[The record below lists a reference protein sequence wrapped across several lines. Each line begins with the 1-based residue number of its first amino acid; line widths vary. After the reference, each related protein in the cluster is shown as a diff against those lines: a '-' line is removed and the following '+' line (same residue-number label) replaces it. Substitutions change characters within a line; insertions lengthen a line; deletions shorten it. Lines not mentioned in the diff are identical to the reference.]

1 MNLITQLVMP
11 AKFVSASASSH
22 PSHTSTSASPA
33 LNTVSAPQGDAMT
46 TAPAAKPYLLVG
58 TVIASLLTLFAIEST
73 RKPILDFANLH
84 PFATAFTVAAVV
96 AVLLYCFF
104 LLRTDEWRGGG
115 AVGLYN
121 HADYEQP
128 SEVNTHI
135 DSYTAQFSKTSRKGD
150 GTHQAMIAQRQK
162 NYMNMVNHFYDVV
175 TDFYEYGWGDCFH
188 FGFRFLGEGFQES
201 LRRTEYYLALR
212 LGMSHT
218 THVADIGCGV
228 GGPMRNMARF
238 TGSKI
243 TGINNNAYQIKIGT
257 KHNARYGLSQQCDFL
272 QSDFMKIP
280 VPSNTFDHAYAIEAT
295 CHAPDKVACYS
306 EAFRIIKP
314 GGYFAA
320 YDWCVTEKFDAN
332 NKKHVATREGI
343 EVGNGLPV
351 LATTQECVQAL
362 EKAGFEVV
370 DYFNAQRDAHKSKM
384 DVPWY
389 QSLAGEYTLTG
400 FRMTPL
406 GRMVTHMLVGTL
418 EFMRIAPKGSVK
430 VSKLLND
437 TAIDLVNGGKMEI
450 FTPSFFFLAR
460 KPL

>member
-1 MNLITQLVMP
+1 MP
-11 AKFVSASASSH
+11 AAKAAKSA
-22 PSHTSTSASPA
+22 
-33 LNTVSAPQGDAMT
+33 VSAPAPKTTTASVSRPVGNPNT
-46 TAPAAKPYLLVG
+46 TAPAQKPWLLVG
-58 TVIASLLTLFAIEST
+58 SLVLTPLALLAIDST
-73 RKPILDFANLH
+73 RHSILGFTFSH
-84 PFATAFTVAAVV
+84 PLATIFTLLLVLAVTFYV
-96 AVLLYCFF
+96 FT

-121 HADYEQP
+121 HADYDKPEG
-128 SEVNTHI
+128 VNAHI
-135 DSYTAQFSKTSRKGD
+135 DEYTAQFSATSRQGD
-150 GTHQAMIAQRQK
+150 GSHERMIAQRQK
-162 NYMNMVNHFYDVV
+162 NYMQMVNHFYDVV

-188 FGFRFLGEGFQES
+188 FGFRFAGEGFQES

-212 LGMSHT
+212 LGLNHA
-218 THVADIGCGV
+218 THAVDIGCGV
-228 GGPMRNMARF
+228 GGPMRNIARF

-243 TGINNNAYQIKIGT
+243 TGINNNAYQIKVGT
-257 KHNARYGLSQQCDFL
+257 KHNARWGCWSSATSC
-272 QSDFMKIP
+272 SRTSCTSP
-280 VPSNTFDHAYAIEAT
+280 WPTTPTTTRTPSRPRAMRPTRWPAT
-295 CHAPDKVACYS
+295 PRRCAS
-306 EAFRIIKP
+306 SNP

-320 YDWCVTEKFDAN
+320 YDWCVTDRFDRAN
-332 NKKHVATREGI
+332 PRHVSTREGI

-370 DYFNAQRDAHKSKM
+370 DYFNAQQDAHRSKM

-406 GRMVTHMLVGTL
+406 GRRITHLLVSTL

>member
-1 MNLITQLVMP
+1 MP
-11 AKFVSASASSH
+11 AKSVQSNKSSTATASS
-22 PSHTSTSASPA
+22 STTSSAPA
-33 LNTVSAPQGDAMT
+33 MKTVSLPTGDAMT
-46 TAPAAKPYLLVG
+46 TAPASKPYLLVG
-58 TVIASLLTLFAIEST
+58 TVIASLITLFALEST
-73 RKPILDFANLH
+73 RRPILDFASLH
-84 PFATAFTVAAVV
+84 PLASVFTVGAVV
-96 AVLLYCFF
+96 SVLAYCFF
-104 LLRTDEWRGGG
+104 LLQTDEWRGGG
-115 AVGLYN
+115 ATGLYN
-121 HADYEQP
+121 PADYDTP
-128 SEVNTHI
+128 TEVNTHI
-135 DSYTAQFSKTSRKGD
+135 DQYNAQFSKTSRKGD
-150 GTHQAMIAQRQK
+150 GSHQAMIAQRQK

-188 FGFRFLGEGFQES
+188 FGFRFAGEGFQES

-212 LGMSHT
+212 LGMNHS
-218 THVADIGCGV
+218 THVVDIGCGV

-243 TGINNNAYQIKIGT
+243 TGVNNNAYQIKIGT
-257 KHNARYGLSQQCDFL
+257 KHNARWGLSQQCDFL

-280 VPSNTFDHAYAIEAT
+280 VADNSFDHGYAIEAT

-320 YDWCVTEKFDAN
+320 YDWCVTEKFDAS
-332 NKKHVATREGI
+332 NKQHVATREGI

-351 LATTQECVQAL
+351 LATTQECVAAL
-362 EKAGFEVV
+362 QKAGFEVV

-406 GRMVTHMLVGTL
+406 GRMVTHTLVSTL
-418 EFMRIAPKGSVK
+418 EFMRIAPRGSVK

>member
-1 MNLITQLVMP
+1 VGN
-11 AKFVSASASSH
+11 A
-22 PSHTSTSASPA
+22 
-33 LNTVSAPQGDAMT
+33 NT

-58 TVIASLLTLFAIEST
+58 SLLASALVLLAIDST
-73 RKPILDFANLH
+73 RAAIISFVFSH
-84 PFATAFTVAAVV
+84 PFVTVLSALAGVS
-96 AVLLYCFF
+96 ALLYCFL

-115 AVGLYN
+115 ASGLYR
-121 HADYEQP
+121 HADYETP
-128 SEVNTHI
+128 SAVNSHI
-135 DSYTAQFSKTSRKGD
+135 DSYESNFSATSRQGD
-150 GTHQAMIAQRQK
+150 GSHERMIAARQK

-188 FGFRFLGEGFQES
+188 FGFRFAGEGFQES

-212 LGMSHT
+212 LGLNHHT
-218 THVADIGCGV
+218 HAVDIGCGV
-228 GGPMRNMARF
+228 GGPMRNIARF

-257 KHNARYGLSQQCDFL
+257 KHNARWGLSERCDFL
-272 QSDFMKIP
+272 QSDFMRIP
-280 VPSNTFDHAYAIEAT
+280 VPDNTFDHAYAIEAT
-295 CHAPDKVACYS
+295 CHAPDKVACYA

-314 GGYFAA
+314 GGFFAA
-320 YDWCVTEKFDAN
+320 YDWCVTDKFDRN
-332 NKKHVATREGI
+332 NRQHVATREGI

-351 LATTQECVQAL
+351 LATTDECVQAL
-362 EKAGFEVV
+362 TKAGFEVV
-370 DYFNAQRDAHKSKM
+370 DSFNAQQDAHKSKM

-406 GRMVTHMLVGTL
+406 GRMVTHGLVSTL

-437 TAIDLVNGGKMEI
+437 TAIDLVRGGKMEI

>member
-1 MNLITQLVMP
+1 MV
-11 AKFVSASASSH
+11 
-22 PSHTSTSASPA
+22 
-33 LNTVSAPQGDAMT
+33 
-46 TAPAAKPYLLVG
+46 
-58 TVIASLLTLFAIEST
+58 LF
-73 RKPILDFANLH
+73 R
-84 PFATAFTVAAVV
+84 
-96 AVLLYCFF
+96 
-104 LLRTDEWRGGG
+104 
-115 AVGLYN
+115 
-121 HADYEQP
+121 
-128 SEVNTHI
+128 
-135 DSYTAQFSKTSRKGD
+135 
-150 GTHQAMIAQRQK
+150 
-162 NYMNMVNHFYDVV
+162 
-175 TDFYEYGWGDCFH
+175 YGWGDCFH
-188 FGFRFLGEGFQES
+188 FGFRFAGEGFQES

-212 LGMSHT
+212 LGLNHT
-218 THVADIGCGV
+218 THAVDIGCGV
-228 GGPMRNMARF
+228 GGPMRNIARF

-243 TGINNNAYQIKIGT
+243 TGINNNAYQIKVGT
-257 KHNARYGLSQQCDFL
+257 KHNARWGLLTQCDFL

-280 VPSNTFDHAYAIEAT
+280 VADDTYDHGYAIEAT
-295 CHAPDKVACYS
+295 CHAPDKVACYA

-320 YDWCVTEKFDAN
+320 YDWCVTDKFDRTN
-332 NKKHVATREGI
+332 PRHVSTREGI

-351 LATTQECVQAL
+351 LATTSECVQAL

-370 DYFNAQRDAHKSKM
+370 DYFNAQKDAHRSKM

-406 GRMVTHMLVGTL
+406 GRMVTHSLVSTL
-418 EFMRIAPKGSVK
+418 EFMRIAPKGSTK